1 MAPGSG
7 KSENAIKLKLV
18 DVCKQYWVRKKNK
31 ENNFKTQGYHT
42 VREGEKCIK
51 CKLEKNTLIEEL
63 PRRKDIVIF
72 KDRQQ

>member
-1 MAPGSG
+1 MM
-7 KSENAIKLKLV
+7 
-18 DVCKQYWVRKKNK
+18 Q